1 MPELL
6 AKQHFNVGLVVDH
19 EYKEEVHGRSPGLPR
34 DAATAR
40 QKDLKFGELAGL
52 RKNVNRTAVLFDD
65 DVMTDGQADVR
76 PPVLWNREPPLTTPR
91 SQVGDTGDAWVRSRI

>member
-19 EYKEEVHGRSPGLPR
+19 EYEEEVHGRSPGLPR

-52 RKNVNRTAVLFDD
+52 RKNVNRAAVLLDD
-65 DVMTDGQADVR
+65 DVMTDGGNAVSIPDHHC
-76 PPVLWNREPPLTTPR
+76 PVTLAVMPHRARHGL
-91 SQVGDTGDAWVRSRI
+91 ASR